1 MTTETK
7 KPAKWV
13 DEVTLIPMGT
23 DVPPFPMTPAVLF
36 LLLKISADSITMNE
50 FISRGMFRDAQ
61 SVTAAMMRSLD
72 AISGKTKEDIIQA
85 AIASTTIDIFSGDEP
100 QIITPDS
107 TFKH

>member
-13 DEVTLIPMGT
+13 DEVTMIPMGT
-23 DVPPFPMTPAVLF
+23 EIEPFPMTPALLF
-36 LLLKISADSITMNE
+36 TLLRVSADAIALHNFADRNQMQALDQLTQEFTDRMAEMSDQIKDSI
-50 FISRGMFRDAQ
+50 
-61 SVTAAMMRSLD
+61 LL
-72 AISGKTKEDIIQA
+72 A
-85 AIASTTIDIFSGDEP
+85 AIASTTVDIFSGDEP